1 MGVIGAALRCLST
14 QVGRRRLGWLV
25 DALSAIDGASVWL
38 GRMEFASLRDCLFYS
53 RKQVRQPRVGER
65 EIEYPWVYKRVSD
78 LRDCRVLDVGAKRGL
93 PITDLLLDQN
103 TVYTIDSS
111 LPESFSRGRLT
122 AVKGDIRQT
131 SFDDGFFDAVVA
143 VSTLEHV
150 GVAGRYDVDAA
161 DEEGDSHAMREIDR
175 ILRPGGR
182 ALLTLPYG
190 VGRSLPL
197 NRLYGPEQV
206 RKLISGF
213 QLIESEYFRYAA
225 RYSLWLSVPE
235 ETARANDWDAEP
247 WYALAC
253 LHLRKGAYGVA

>member
-111 LPESFSRGRLT
+111 LPE
-122 AVKGDIRQT
+122 
-131 SFDDGFFDAVVA
+131 
-143 VSTLEHV
+143 STLEHV